1 MADLNKLLVRVPAN
15 LCDAF
20 RTKYLTGDG
29 SNSRDTSYDKKIVFL
44 EDTKDI
50 FSQGKI
56 YGTSYADFTQLQ
68 NKVNERSVTLT
79 FNVNS
84 FDNINEQGGPGS
96 NAELHYSAVSKAY
109 ENGGIV
115 KIELNNPSF
124 DESPVENPRNSAIL
138 SNIKKVQTVNPESAY
153 DMYYIT
159 GTLCPISADGIIGNS
174 KSYEIT
180 FKYDTSGIIYSQD
193 YYVSCKEI
201 ADTLYNRKFGG
212 GKIQGDTGGTFM
224 EMINPGNDTLS
235 LVLKQL
241 LTNDVLIKQSLEPVE
256 IVFDNVNSFGEI
268 NLTYNGDSDPSDFH
282 IENKVNQVYQAY
294 NDGKVIKLT
303 LNNTPSG
310 LNESTTE
317 PKSAILS
324 NLEFKTWTDNQGNGH
339 SLLKGLLSPYTS
351 SKSFEISFKIDSSMD
366 FGDQYSIYCKKLES
380 FGSAAYKDVSN
391 FDMAGTAAKEAT
403 KAQNNSY
410 AYTSEQIKEAKI
422 YVQDSLGSVIG
433 NSDNEADQ
441 LTIHGTRKYAY
452 NLANT
457 AYSNAK
463 EYTDSVLPTVSAGNN
478 INITKTTVDGKV
490 NYKVSTTAKVFNYK
504 GNKTTVGD
512 LKKLTNNSQG
522 DVWTVGAA
530 NAPGSSLY
538 AWDGDEWI
546 NIGPADGVVDV
557 NTNAKNGIGLTLNNG
572 IVGISVTPG
581 FIGTSDGF
589 VTGKDINSALNKI
602 STNLPN
608 VEAGR
613 GIGVSFTSDANNK
626 TTYTVATTSD
636 IIRYLGSYNA
646 VPNLTNYAEGD
657 AYSLKRVLYRYNNA
671 KKWEPIA
678 GYFNDINTT
687 KSHGIGLTLSDG
699 KIGISVTKGSVGT
712 SDGFVTGKDIAS
724 ISATKKS
731 SNGSHVNVEV
741 STSGGKVTSVSVSE
755 TDNFKNAVNNANTA
769 LQGVNILGKELTKT
783 SNTITVE
790 EAKTYL
796 GLGTA
801 AYKAENYF
809 DKAGAAAAVE
819 KKLPG
824 IINGSGITVT
834 PGKPDANGKITY
846 TISQSINTTAI
857 NGVALKFV
865 DSTSALGLS
874 ITTGKVSSSKF
885 GDGANLVTGYDVYEA
900 LCTYTI
906 KEVKINPENS
916 TYITIAK
923 RQYSDSAYS
932 YSEISLNETTIYNY
946 VIDNIWEEYS
956 L

>member
-1 MADLNKLLVRVPAN
+1 MADLNKLLVKVPAN
-15 LCDAF
+15 LCNAF

-84 FDNINEQGGPGS
+84 FDNINEQGGPRS
-96 NAELHYSAVSKAY
+96 NAKLHYDAVSKAY
-109 ENGGIV
+109 DNGGIV
-115 KIELNNPSF
+115 KIKLNNPNF
-124 DESPVENPRNSAIL
+124 DENPMENPRNSAIL
-138 SNIKKVQTVNPESAY
+138 SNIKKVETIGEYTQPLNY
-153 DMYYIT
+153 FT
-159 GTLCPISADGIIGNS
+159 GTLCSNSIDGVVGKG
-174 KSYEIT
+174 KSYDIT
-180 FKYDTSGIIYSQD
+180 FRYDSNDATYGQG
-193 YYVSCKEI
+193 YYVYCKEI

-212 GKIQGDTGGTFM
+212 GEIQGDANGTFM

-241 LTNDVLIKQSLEPVE
+241 LTNDVLMKQSLEPVE
-256 IVFDNVNSFGEI
+256 IVFNNVNSFSEI
-268 NLTYNGDSDPSDFH
+268 NLTYNVNSDPSDSH
-282 IENKVNQVYQAY
+282 IEDKVTRVYQAY
-294 NDGKVIKLT
+294 NAGKVIKLT

-310 LNESTTE
+310 LTESILD

-324 NLEFKTWTDNQGNGH
+324 NLEFKTWTDKYGNYHGV
-339 SLLKGLLSPYTS
+339 LKGLLSPYTS
-351 SKSFEISFKIDSSMD
+351 SKSFEISFRNDFSMD
-366 FGDQYSIYCKKLES
+366 FGDEYSIYCKKLES
-380 FGSAAYKDVSN
+380 FGSAAYKDVSY
-391 FDMAGTAAKEAT
+391 FDMAGTAAEEAA

-410 AYTSEQIKEAKI
+410 AYTSEQIKEAKT

-433 NSDNEADQ
+433 KSDNEEDQ

-457 AYSNAK
+457 AYINAK

-478 INITKTTVDGKV
+478 ISIAKTTVNGKV

-504 GNKTTVGD
+504 GNKTTVED
-512 LKKLTNNSQG
+512 LKKLTDNSQG

-557 NTNAKNGIGLTLNNG
+557 NTNAKNGIGLTLDKG

-581 FIGTSDGF
+581 SVSQNNTQL
-589 VTGKDINSALNKI
+589 VTGGTVYSYINSL
-602 STNLPN
+602 
-608 VEAGR
+608 
-613 GIGVSFTSDANNK
+613 
-626 TTYTVATTSD
+626 
-636 IIRYLGSYNA
+636 
-646 VPNLTNYAEGD
+646 
-657 AYSLKRVLYRYNNA
+657 
-671 KKWEPIA
+671 
-678 GYFNDINTT
+678 
-687 KSHGIGLTLSDG
+687 
-699 KIGISVTKGSVGT
+699 
-712 SDGFVTGKDIAS
+712 
-724 ISATKKS
+724 SATKKS
-731 SNGSHVNVEV
+731 NNGTYVNVEV

-755 TDNFKNAVNNANTA
+755 TNNLKNAVNNANTA
-769 LQGVNILGKELTKT
+769 LQGVNILGKQLTKD

-846 TISQSINTTAI
+846 TISQSINTTVI

-885 GDGANLVTGYDVYEA
+885 GDGAKLVTGYDVYEA

-906 KEVKINPENS
+906 KEVKTNPENS
-916 TYITIAK
+916 TYITTAK
-923 RQYSDSAYS
+923 RKYSDSAYS
-932 YSEISLNETTIYNY
+932 YSEISLNETAIYNY
-946 VIDNIWEEYS
+946 VIDNIWGEYS

>member
-1 MADLNKLLVRVPAN
+1 MADLNKLLVKVPAN

-29 SNSRDTSYDKKIVFL
+29 STPRDTSYDKKIVFL

-84 FDNINEQGGPGS
+84 FDKINEQGGPGS

-115 KIELNNPSF
+115 KIELDHTDFEISPENN
-124 DESPVENPRNSAIL
+124 NTKSAIL
-138 SNIKKVQTVNPESAY
+138 SNIKKVPGIDAFGNNMTY
-153 DMYYIT
+153 FT
-159 GTLCPISADGIIGNS
+159 GTLCSNSIDGVVGNS
-174 KSYEIT
+174 KSYDIK
-180 FKYDTSGIIYSQD
+180 FKYISGDATYGRG

-212 GKIQGDTGGTFM
+212 GEIQGDTNGTFM
-224 EMINPGNDTLS
+224 EMIAPGNDTLS

-256 IVFDNVNSFGEI
+256 IIFDNVRSFGEI
-268 NLTYNGDSDPSDFH
+268 NLTYSGDSDPSDSH
-282 IENKVNQVYQAY
+282 IADKYRQVSQAY
-294 NDGKVIKLT
+294 TAGKVIKLT
-303 LNNTPSG
+303 LRNPSSG
-310 LNESTTE
+310 LNESIAE
-317 PKSAILS
+317 PQSAILS
-324 NLEFKTWTDNQGNGH
+324 NLEFKSWVDMYGNGH
-339 SLLKGLLSPYTS
+339 SVLKGLLSPYTS
-351 SKSFEISFKIDSSMD
+351 SKSFEIAFRSDISMNS
-366 FGDQYSIYCKKLES
+366 GDEYSIYCKKLES
-380 FGSAAYKDVSN
+380 FGSAAYQEIGYFV
-391 FDMAGTAAKEAT
+391 G
-403 KAQNNSY
+403 
-410 AYTSEQIKEAKI
+410 EAK
-422 YVQDSLGSVIG
+422 D
-433 NSDNEADQ
+433 EETK

-457 AYSNAK
+457 AYNNAVNSAK
-463 EYTDSVLPTVSAGNN
+463 DYTDSILPTVSAGNN
-478 INITKTTVDGKV
+478 INITETTVDGKV
-490 NYKVSTTAKVFNYK
+490 NYEIATTAKVFNYK
-504 GNKTTVGD
+504 GNKTTVED
-512 LKKLTNNSQG
+512 LKKETTHSQG
-522 DVWTVGAA
+522 DVWSVGAA
-530 NAPGSSLY
+530 NASGSSLY

-546 NIGPADGVVDV
+546 NIGPADGVVGV

-589 VTGKDINSALNKI
+589 VTGEDINSALGRI
-602 STNLPN
+602 SNSLPG

-613 GIGVSFTSDANNK
+613 GIGIDYASDANNK

-636 IIRYLGSYNA
+636 IIRYLGSYY
-646 VPNLTNYAEGD
+646 PDYPTSISDFKIGD
-657 AYSLKRVLYRYNNA
+657 AYSRKGVLYRCIGTYPEYANG
-671 KKWEPIA
+671 KWEKIA
-678 GYFNDINTT
+678 GCFDTADTITYKNGIRFNFDPYVGELQLIT
-687 KSHGIGLTLSDG
+687 KPGRIGLSYADPGYKDFDNFVNGATVYNY
-699 KIGISVTKGSVGT
+699 IKGL
-712 SDGFVTGKDIAS
+712 
-724 ISATKKS
+724 
-731 SNGSHVNVEV
+731 NGSQTSNNGTYVNVTV
-741 STSGGKVTSVSVSE
+741 KTSGGNVSEVSVSE
-755 TDNFKNAVNNANTA
+755 TDNFTNLAKKLDSA
-769 LQGVNILGKELTKT
+769 LQNVNILGKELT
-783 SNTITVE
+783 NTNNTLTVE
-790 EAKTYL
+790 EAKTKL

-819 KKLPG
+819 KKLAG

-834 PGKPDANGKITY
+834 PGTPDANGKITY
-846 TISQSINTTAI
+846 TISQSINTTAV

-865 DSTSALGLS
+865 DSTNALGLS

-885 GDGANLVTGYDVYEA
+885 GDSANLVTGYDVYEA

-906 KEVKINPENS
+906 KEVKTNPKNS
-916 TYITIAK
+916 TYITTAK
-923 RQYSDSAYS
+923 RKYSDSAYS
-932 YSEISLNETTIYNY
+932 YSEISLNETAIYNY